1 MDTTH
6 SDTSNNNNV
15 LVERES
21 EGRLNLKKRHENDA
35 DEVRESYSLYSST
48 NIFSSH
54 KIFLCCRLCT
64 KSSSIWFLQ
73 KLLLVNL
80 RDNILGFLSF
90 QESFSSL
97 IWRPNIAQGSYV
109 VMFPFVSSDLWLN
122 SNNGRSKARVNVCIQ
137 NQCFAIIRLDT

>member
-6 SDTSNNNNV
+6 SDTFNNNNV

-73 KLLLVNL
+73 KLLPVNL
-80 RDNILGFLSF
+80 RDNVLGFWVFKKVFHRSF
-90 QESFSSL
+90 EGLTSL
-97 IWRPNIAQGSYV
+97 KGAT
-109 VMFPFVSSDLWLN
+109 FPFVSSHLWLN
-122 SNNGRSKARVNVCIQ
+122 SNNGHSKARVNVCIQ
-137 NQCFAIIRLDT
+137 NQCFATIRLDT